1 MNIVYLHGLS
11 SSGQSNTANKLRA
24 LFPDDNI
31 IAPDLPV
38 NPNEAMLL
46 IRDTLQK
53 MSIDNTIVIGS
64 SMGAMFAH
72 QQTSYCRILINP
84 AFHVSR
90 LLMEHIGKSLPFL
103 SPRLDGIREF
113 SVTEELCSLYEQM
126 ESRQFDFERSDYNH
140 HATKYVIGLFGL
152 QDNIVNCKDE
162 FINNFDIPD
171 YAFYHE
177 YNGGH
182 RLTDTEIENVLK
194 PAIDWIK
201 NPNLAYL
208 RPIVFKN
215 TRKKYE
221 LTEETITLFK
231 DYMLYRIK
239 ALRDFGDI
247 KAGDLGGYIEK
258 ESNLSHNGDAWLY
271 EDAMV
276 YGDAQVYGNALV
288 YGEAEV
294 YGEARIYGEAEVYG
308 NAYVSGNANVF
319 GNAHVYGDAHVCG
332 DVTVHGNAHVCD
344 NAEVDE
350 IAQVCGEAMVY
361 GNALVRGNA
370 LVFGNA
376 EVYGNAA
383 IGGNVRVDGN
393 AKVYGNAVIG
403 GNEWVDG
410 DARIQ
415 SSDDLCTFGY
425 FGSSNFHTT
434 AFKIE
439 GGGIGVKNRC
449 FQGTF
454 DEFRNKVKEPHD
466 INDYAVEYLMIADLI
481 EHKLSRK
488 AKK

>member
-126 ESRQFDFERSDYNH
+126 ESRRFDFERSDYNH
-140 HATKYVIGLFGL
+140 HTAKYVIGLFGL

-182 RLTDTEIENVLK
+182 RLTYTEIENVLK

-208 RPIVFKN
+208 RPIVLKN

-231 DYMLYRIK
+231 EYMLYSIK
-239 ALRDFGDI
+239 ALRDFGGI

-276 YGDAQVYGNALV
+276 YGDA
-288 YGEAEV
+288 
-294 YGEARIYGEAEVYG
+294 
-308 NAYVSGNANVF
+308 
-319 GNAHVYGDAHVCG
+319 HVCG
-332 DVTVHGNAHVCD
+332 DVTVHGNAHVCDNAEVDEIAHVCD

-383 IGGNVRVDGN
+383 IGGNV
-393 AKVYGNAVIG
+393 
-403 GNEWVDG
+403 WVDR

-415 SSDDLCTFGY
+415 SNDDLCTFGY

-439 GGGIGVKNRC
+439 GGGIGVKNKC
-449 FQGTF
+449 FQGTL
-454 DEFRNKVKEPHD
+454 DEFRNKVKEPHG

-481 EHKLSRK
+481 EHKLSGR

>member
-140 HATKYVIGLFGL
+140 HTAKYVIGLFGL

-182 RLTDTEIENVLK
+182 RLTYTEIENVLK

-231 DYMLYRIK
+231 EYMLYSIK
-239 ALRDFGDI
+239 ALRDFGGI

-258 ESNLSHNGDAWLY
+258 ENNLSHNGDAWLY
-271 EDAMV
+271 EDAMI
-276 YGDAQVYGNALV
+276 YGDAHVYGNARV
-288 YGEAEV
+288 HGEAEV
-294 YGEARIYGEAEVYG
+294 NGEARIYGEAEV
-308 NAYVSGNANVF
+308 F
-319 GNAHVYGDAHVCG
+319 GDAHVWG

-383 IGGNVRVDGN
+383 IGGNV
-393 AKVYGNAVIG
+393 
-403 GNEWVDG
+403 WVDG
-410 DARIQ
+410 DVRIQ
-415 SSDDLCTFGY
+415 SNDDLCTFGY

-439 GGGIGVKNRC
+439 GDGIGVKNKC
-449 FQGTF
+449 FQGTL
-454 DEFRNKVKEPHD
+454 DEFRNKVKEPHG

-481 EHKLSRK
+481 EHKLSGR

>member
-126 ESRQFDFERSDYNH
+126 ESRRFDFERSDYNH
-140 HATKYVIGLFGL
+140 HTAKYVIGLFGL

-182 RLTDTEIENVLK
+182 RLTYTEIENVLK

-208 RPIVFKN
+208 RPIVLKN

-231 DYMLYRIK
+231 EYMLYSIK
-239 ALRDFGDI
+239 ALRDFGGI

-276 YGDAQVYGNALV
+276 YGDAHVYGNARV
-288 YGEAEV
+288 HGEAEV
-294 YGEARIYGEAEVYG
+294 NGEARIYGEAE
-308 NAYVSGNANVF
+308 VF

-383 IGGNVRVDGN
+383 IGGNV
-393 AKVYGNAVIG
+393 
-403 GNEWVDG
+403 WVDG

-415 SSDDLCTFGY
+415 SNDDLCTFGY

-439 GGGIGVKNRC
+439 GGGIGVKNKC
-449 FQGTF
+449 FQGTL
-454 DEFRNKVKEPHD
+454 DEFRNKVKEPHG

-481 EHKLSRK
+481 EHKLSGR

>member
-1 MNIVYLHGLS
+1 MNIVYLHGMS
-11 SSGQSNTANKLRA
+11 SSGQSKTANKLRA

-53 MSIDNTIVIGS
+53 MSIDNTIIIGS

-126 ESRQFDFERSDYNH
+126 ESRQFNFERSDYNH
-140 HATKYVIGLFGL
+140 HTAKYVIGLFGL

-239 ALRDFGDI
+239 ALRDFGGI

-258 ESNLSHNGDAWLY
+258 ERNLSHNGDAWLY

-276 YGDAQVYGNALV
+276 YGDAQVYGNARV

-308 NAYVSGNANVF
+308 NAHVF
-319 GNAHVYGDAHVCG
+319 
-332 DVTVHGNAHVCD
+332 GNAHVCD

-361 GNALVRGNA
+361 GDALVRGNA

-383 IGGNVRVDGN
+383 IGGNVWVDGN
-393 AKVYGNAVIG
+393 AEVYGNAAIGGNVWVDGNAEVYGNAVIG

-415 SSDDLCTFGY
+415 SNDDLCTFGY

-439 GGGIGVKNRC
+439 GGGIGVKNKC
-449 FQGTF
+449 FQGTL
-454 DEFRNKVKEPHD
+454 DEFRNKVKEPHG
-466 INDYAVEYLMIADLI
+466 IKDYAVEYLMIADLI
-481 EHKLSRK
+481 EHKLSGR

>member
-126 ESRQFDFERSDYNH
+126 ESRRFDFERYDYNH
-140 HATKYVIGLFGL
+140 HTAKYVICLFGL

-182 RLTDTEIENVLK
+182 RLTYTEIENVLK

-208 RPIVFKN
+208 RPIVLKN

-231 DYMLYRIK
+231 EYMLYSIK
-239 ALRDFGDI
+239 ALRDFGGI

-276 YGDAQVYGNALV
+276 YGDAHVYGNARV
-288 YGEAEV
+288 HGEAE
-294 YGEARIYGEAEVYG
+294 
-308 NAYVSGNANVF
+308 VF
-319 GNAHVYGDAHVCG
+319 GNAHVYG

-383 IGGNVRVDGN
+383 IGGNV
-393 AKVYGNAVIG
+393 
-403 GNEWVDG
+403 WVDG

-415 SSDDLCTFGY
+415 SNDDLCTFGY

-439 GGGIGVKNRC
+439 GGGIGVKNKC
-449 FQGTF
+449 FQGTL
-454 DEFRNKVKEPHD
+454 DEFRNKVKEPHG

-481 EHKLSRK
+481 EHKLSGR

>member
-1 MNIVYLHGLS
+1 MTY
-11 SSGQSNTANKLRA
+11 
-24 LFPDDNI
+24 
-31 IAPDLPV
+31 
-38 NPNEAMLL
+38 
-46 IRDTLQK
+46 
-53 MSIDNTIVIGS
+53 
-64 SMGAMFAH
+64 
-72 QQTSYCRILINP
+72 
-84 AFHVSR
+84 
-90 LLMEHIGKSLPFL
+90 
-103 SPRLDGIREF
+103 
-113 SVTEELCSLYEQM
+113 
-126 ESRQFDFERSDYNH
+126 
-140 HATKYVIGLFGL
+140 
-152 QDNIVNCKDE
+152 
-162 FINNFDIPD
+162 
-171 YAFYHE
+171 
-177 YNGGH
+177 
-182 RLTDTEIENVLK
+182 TEIENVLK

-231 DYMLYRIK
+231 EYMLYSIK
-239 ALRDFGDI
+239 ALRDFGGI

-271 EDAMV
+271 EDAM
-276 YGDAQVYGNALV
+276 
-288 YGEAEV
+288 
-294 YGEARIYGEAEVYG
+294 
-308 NAYVSGNANVF
+308 
-319 GNAHVYGDAHVCG
+319 VYGDAHVCG

-383 IGGNVRVDGN
+383 IGGNV
-393 AKVYGNAVIG
+393 
-403 GNEWVDG
+403 WVDG

-415 SSDDLCTFGY
+415 SNDDLCTFGY

-439 GGGIGVKNRC
+439 GGGIGVKNKC
-449 FQGTF
+449 FQGTL
-454 DEFRNKVKEPHD
+454 DEFRNKVKEPHG

-481 EHKLSRK
+481 EHKLSGR

>member
-126 ESRQFDFERSDYNH
+126 ESRRFDFERYDYNH
-140 HATKYVIGLFGL
+140 HTAKYVIGLFGL

-182 RLTDTEIENVLK
+182 RLTYTEIENVLK

-208 RPIVFKN
+208 RPIVLKN

-231 DYMLYRIK
+231 EYMLYSIK
-239 ALRDFGDI
+239 ALRDFGGI

-276 YGDAQVYGNALV
+276 YGDAHVYGNARV
-288 YGEAEV
+288 HGEAEV
-294 YGEARIYGEAEVYG
+294 NGEARIYGEAEV
-308 NAYVSGNANVF
+308 F
-319 GNAHVYGDAHVCG
+319 GNAHVYG

-383 IGGNVRVDGN
+383 IGGNV
-393 AKVYGNAVIG
+393 
-403 GNEWVDG
+403 WVDG

-415 SSDDLCTFGY
+415 SNDDLCTFGY

-439 GGGIGVKNRC
+439 GGGIGVKNKC
-449 FQGTF
+449 FQGTL
-454 DEFRNKVKEPHD
+454 DEFRNKVKEPHG

-481 EHKLSRK
+481 EHKLSGR

>member
-11 SSGQSNTANKLRA
+11 SSGQSNKANKLRA

-140 HATKYVIGLFGL
+140 HTAKYVIGLFGL

-182 RLTDTEIENVLK
+182 RLTYTEIENVLK

-231 DYMLYRIK
+231 EYMLYSIK
-239 ALRDFGDI
+239 ALRDFGGI

-276 YGDAQVYGNALV
+276 YGDA
-288 YGEAEV
+288 
-294 YGEARIYGEAEVYG
+294 
-308 NAYVSGNANVF
+308 
-319 GNAHVYGDAHVCG
+319 HVCG
-332 DVTVHGNAHVCD
+332 DVTVHGNAHGCD
-344 NAEVDE
+344 NAEVDK

-383 IGGNVRVDGN
+383 IGGNV
-393 AKVYGNAVIG
+393 
-403 GNEWVDG
+403 WVDG

-415 SSDDLCTFGY
+415 SNDDLCTFGY

-439 GGGIGVKNRC
+439 GGGIGVKNKC
-449 FQGTF
+449 FQGTL
-454 DEFRNKVKEPHD
+454 DEFRNKVKEPHG

-481 EHKLSRK
+481 EHKLSGR

>member
-126 ESRQFDFERSDYNH
+126 ESRRFDFERSDYNH
-140 HATKYVIGLFGL
+140 HTAKYVIGLFGL

-182 RLTDTEIENVLK
+182 RLTYTEIENVLK

-208 RPIVFKN
+208 RPIVLKN

-231 DYMLYRIK
+231 EYMLYSIK
-239 ALRDFGDI
+239 ALRDFGGI

-271 EDAMV
+271 EDAM
-276 YGDAQVYGNALV
+276 
-288 YGEAEV
+288 
-294 YGEARIYGEAEVYG
+294 
-308 NAYVSGNANVF
+308 
-319 GNAHVYGDAHVCG
+319 VYGDAHVCG

-361 GNALVRGNA
+361 GNALV
-370 LVFGNA
+370 FGNA

-383 IGGNVRVDGN
+383 IDGNV
-393 AKVYGNAVIG
+393 
-403 GNEWVDG
+403 WVDG

-415 SSDDLCTFGY
+415 SNDDLCTFGY

-439 GGGIGVKNRC
+439 GGGIGVKNKC
-449 FQGTF
+449 FQGTL
-454 DEFRNKVKEPHD
+454 DEFRNKVKEPHG

-481 EHKLSRK
+481 EHKLSGR